1 MPIDADQG
9 QGAQPVI
16 GAVPAGRYQGTLK
29 RESDGATFLEAVQL
43 GAATDTKQFVQV
55 FSQLG
60 GGLPST
66 PQFSGDATAL
76 GPILFFQETDNV
88 ATRKYIFVVFGNLMI
103 EISTATYPD
112 GRPDLKLTGV
122 LKK

>member
-1 MPIDADQG
+1 MDADQQG
-9 QGAQPVI
+9 QIEQGVAGGA
-16 GAVPAGRYQGTLK
+16 AVGRYQGTLK

-43 GAATDTKQFVQV
+43 GAATDTKQFVQI

-60 GGLPST
+60 GTIPPT
-66 PQFSGDATAL
+66 PQFSGNATAL
-76 GPILFFQETDNV
+76 GPILFFQETDSV
-88 ATRKYIFVVFGNLMI
+88 ATRKYIFLVFGSSMI

-122 LKK
+122 LKRQ